1 MQTFGDGATR
11 LDGVLFEQLADELLA
26 GEPIDVTLLD
36 ADTT

>member
-1 MQTFGDGATR
+1 MVVLVLPGA
-11 LDGVLFEQLADELLA
+11 QLADELLA